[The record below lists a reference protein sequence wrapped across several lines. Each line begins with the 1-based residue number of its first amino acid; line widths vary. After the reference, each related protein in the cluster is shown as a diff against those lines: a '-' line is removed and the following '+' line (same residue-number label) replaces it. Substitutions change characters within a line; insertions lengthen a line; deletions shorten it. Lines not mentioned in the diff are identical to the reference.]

1 MQPMPFVLKRI
12 AFLFSLTFFF
22 AGIASAQ
29 FSKLDDLA
37 SQITKELKPLK
48 PHLVA
53 IADFRP
59 PYGSD
64 MPQGHYF
71 AWLLSDDLR
80 IHAKKHFAVAGHKS
94 FDADLA
100 KLHITDPLG
109 QDAANPAI
117 SPQIG
122 ADVLITGSVERESN
136 SYILVA
142 TPVVVAT
149 QKSMR
154 SFHQKIVVNE
164 FLDSMVT
171 EFPENVARAGKDG
184 NGTPTCIYCPD
195 PTYSDWARGE
205 KISGVCVFMVLISS
219 GGAAQRIRPLKLLG
233 YGLDERAFDAI
244 KSWKFKPATNKDG
257 TPIAVVVPIEV
268 SFRLY

>member
-1 MQPMPFVLKRI
+1 MKRAQPACVRVCS
-12 AFLFSLTFFF
+12 FLLLLLFF
-22 AGIASAQ
+22 ASAARAQ
-29 FSKLDDLA
+29 FSRLDDLA
-37 SQITKELKPLK
+37 SQLAKELKPVK

-53 IADFRP
+53 VADFRALH
-59 PYGSD
+59 GSD

-80 IHAKKHFAVAGHKS
+80 VHAKKLFAVAGHKS

-100 KLHITDPLG
+100 KLHIADPLG
-109 QDAANPAI
+109 PDAANPAI
-117 SPQIG
+117 DRQIG
-122 ADVLITGSVERESN
+122 ADVLITGSVEREGN
-136 SYILVA
+136 RYILVV

-149 QKSMR
+149 QKPMR
-154 SFHQKIVVNE
+154 SFRQKIVVNE
-164 FLDSMVT
+164 FLDSIVT
-171 EFPENVARAGKDG
+171 QFPENVARAGKDG

-195 PTYSDWARGE
+195 PTYNDWARGE

-244 KSWKFKPATNKDG
+244 KSWKFKPATSKDG